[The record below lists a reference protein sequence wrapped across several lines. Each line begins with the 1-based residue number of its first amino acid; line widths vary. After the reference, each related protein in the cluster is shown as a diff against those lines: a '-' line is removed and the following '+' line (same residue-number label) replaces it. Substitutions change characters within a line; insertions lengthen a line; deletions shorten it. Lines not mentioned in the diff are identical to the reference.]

1 MILKYLKNG
10 DNYLIVLFLIFSI
23 FFFSLIYFTESF
35 QKFSSEGNFIPLL
48 LLISTF
54 IIINFHCIGLNNL
67 IYEKDVIKR
76 PNFVVG
82 MVYLLLTTPFIYNLQ
97 MVVFSFLLLYFLYNL
112 LELFKKRKP
121 FSLVFNSSIIL
132 SIISIF
138 FPNILLLMPLIFISL
153 IIFGNIEWRCIV
165 ISILASI
172 VPYIFLWTWQ
182 FLNNDPLL
190 FPNIELQYQD
200 YIPSF
205 SNLILSEII
214 WLSVLAF
221 IVFMSILELFNW
233 IYKKSIRSRMSFF
246 IIFFYLLSVIFIALY
261 SSNSDS
267 IFLII
272 CPLSIVVSNFFVY
285 FNYSKIS
292 EFLFLLFLFSSIF
305 YRLTII

>member
-35 QKFSSEGNFIPLL
+35 QEISSEGNFIPLL

-54 IIINFHCIGLNNL
+54 IIISFHCIGLNNL
-67 IYEKDVIKR
+67 IYEKDVVKK

-82 MVYLLLTTPFIYNLQ
+82 TVYLLLTTPFVNNLQ
-97 MVVFSFLLLYFLYNL
+97 MVIFSFLLLYFLYNL

-221 IVFMSILELFNW
+221 VVFMSILELFNW

-246 IIFFYLLSVIFIALY
+246 MIFFYLLSVTFIALY

-305 YRLTII
+305 YRLAII